1 METIKE
7 GVIMV
12 SYQPGKSDDTSVLV
26 VGVKG
31 SNGYAVEIINAYSGT
46 EARELWEKLTI
57 PKEKKN

>member
-1 METIKE
+1 MDKLNE

-31 SNGYAVEIINAYSGT
+31 SNGYAEKIINAYSGP
-46 EARELWEKLTI
+46 EARELWEKLTV
-57 PKEKKN
+57 PKE